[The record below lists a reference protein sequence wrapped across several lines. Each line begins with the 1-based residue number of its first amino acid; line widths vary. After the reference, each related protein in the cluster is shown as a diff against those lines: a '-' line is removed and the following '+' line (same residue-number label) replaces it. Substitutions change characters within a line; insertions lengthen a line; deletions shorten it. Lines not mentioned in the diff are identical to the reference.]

1 MEYHQKGGM
10 FLVDAKGFS
19 VWQPEGAAGKKA
31 APAKAAGKGGK
42 KAEKAP
48 AAGAAVVEEPK
59 SRVRYDR
66 LREMELEMQAVWAKN
81 PQDYNEAN
89 APANYTQEDKSKYM
103 VTFPYPYMNGYLH
116 LGHGFSMSKAE
127 F

>member
-31 APAKAAGKGGK
+31 APAKAAGKGSK
-42 KAEKAP
+42 KADKAP
-48 AAGAAVVEEPK
+48 VAAKEVEEPK

-66 LREMELEMQAVWAKN
+66 LREMELEMQAVWAKH
-81 PQDYNEAN
+81 PEEYN
-89 APANYTQEDKSKYM
+89 
-103 VTFPYPYMNGYLH
+103 
-116 LGHGFSMSKAE
+116 
-127 F
+127 

>member
-42 KAEKAP
+42 KADKAP
-48 AAGAAVVEEPK
+48 AAGAGGEEVK
-59 SRVRYDR
+59 TSRVRYDR
-66 LREMELEMQAVWAKN
+66 LREIELEM
-81 PQDYNEAN
+81 
-89 APANYTQEDKSKYM
+89 
-103 VTFPYPYMNGYLH
+103 
-116 LGHGFSMSKAE
+116 
-127 F
+127 